1 MGSTMTVRGASRSE
15 DKKRFRICFAAL
27 LCFYVFSF
35 LEFLERA
42 RLPAFTRPKLW
53 CRVSIHRASGI
64 ERGCD
69 DELAN
74 GAPGAGERRGEGG
87 EAQTRGEGTSRCF
100 RDARASCV
108 VSASRIVGV
117 RPGRDPAR
125 PFSASVADRLSSLR
139 A

>member
-27 LCFYVFSF
+27 LCFFVFSF

-53 CRVSIHRASGI
+53 CRVSIHRASVI

-87 EAQTRGEGTSRCF
+87 EAQTRGEGTSRRF
-100 RDARASCV
+100 RDGRAFAR
-108 VSASRIVGV
+108 GV
-117 RPGRDPAR
+117 RFPDLGIRPSRDPAPFFRERRR
-125 PFSASVADRLSSLR
+125 PPPVAPR
-139 A
+139 